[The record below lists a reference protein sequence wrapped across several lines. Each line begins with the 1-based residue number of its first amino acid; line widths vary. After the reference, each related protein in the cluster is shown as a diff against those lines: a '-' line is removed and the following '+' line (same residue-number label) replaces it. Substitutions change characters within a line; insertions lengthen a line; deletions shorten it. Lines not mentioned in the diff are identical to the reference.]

1 MEDTWNNIK
10 DSIIG
15 KIGNNVS
22 ILDGAIIGKKGLLS
36 IGFAD
41 IVGSVI
47 SGLFWLYI
55 ASQVNPDVFGEL
67 IYFISIAGLA
77 QLVSLIGSSNALTVY
92 TAKNVKIQST
102 LFLISIL
109 ATAISLATITIFYN
123 RIDAGLL
130 AVGFVLFSL
139 VNSVILG
146 NKLFV
151 KYSKLV
157 LSQKILTLIL
167 GLGLYFVF
175 DVYGIIYGLALSYI
189 PHLVIFVK
197 EFSRTKID
205 FTLLKTRK
213 GFIINNYV
221 MNLTAGLGGIVDK
234 LIIAP
239 VLGFA
244 LLGNYSLAAQMLTMM
259 MMFSAVV
266 YKYLLPLDASGE
278 SNKKIRQI
286 ALVISIIIATLGVTI
301 LPNVIDWLF
310 PKFIDAKDAIQIM
323 SLAVVP
329 GTVSIL
335 YGSKFLGMEK
345 SKIVMIPKLVS
356 LGVVIGGFLYF
367 GPIYG
372 TAGLAWVIVTALTWE
387 SIFLFIM
394 NRTLRVS

>member
-1 MEDTWNNIK
+1 MKGTWKNFK
-10 DSIIG
+10 DNIIG
-15 KIGNNVS
+15 Q
-22 ILDGAIIGKKGLLS
+22 KGLLS

-41 IVGSVI
+41 IVGSII

-55 ASQVNPDVFGEL
+55 ATQLNPEIYGEV

-77 QLVSLIGSSNALTVY
+77 QMVSLLGSSNALTVY

-109 ATAISLATITIFYN
+109 AAAISLAIITIFYN

-139 VNSVILG
+139 VNSVMLG
-146 NKLFV
+146 KKLFV

-205 FTLLKTRK
+205 FALLKPRK

-221 MNLTAGLGGIVDK
+221 MNLVAGLGGTVDK

-239 VLGFA
+239 VLGLA
-244 LLGNYSLAAQMLTMM
+244 LLGNYSLALQMFTMM
-259 MMFSAVV
+259 MVFSEIS
-266 YKYLLPLDASGE
+266 YKYLLPFDASGK

-286 ALVISIIIATLGVTI
+286 ALVVSIIIAILGVTI
-301 LPNVIDWLF
+301 LPNVVDWLF
-310 PKFIDAKDAIQIM
+310 PKYVDATDAIQIM
-323 SLAVVP
+323 SVGVVP
-329 GTVSIL
+329 GTISIL
-335 YGSKFLGMEK
+335 YSSKFLGMEK
-345 SKIVMIPKLVS
+345 SKFVMTAKLVS
-356 LGVVIGGFLYF
+356 LGVMFGGFLYF

-372 TAGLAWVIVTALTWE
+372 AIGLAWIIVAIFTWE

-394 NRTLRVS
+394 NRTLRAS

>member
-1 MEDTWNNIK
+1 MKGTWKNFK
-10 DSIIG
+10 DNIIG
-15 KIGNNVS
+15 Q
-22 ILDGAIIGKKGLLS
+22 KGLLS

-41 IVGSVI
+41 IVGSAI
-47 SGLFWLYI
+47 TAFFWLYI
-55 ASQVNPDVFGEL
+55 ASQLNPDVYGEL

-77 QLVSLIGSSNALTVY
+77 QMVSLLGSSNALTVY

-109 ATAISLATITIFYN
+109 AAVISLAIITIFYN

-130 AVGFVLFSL
+130 AVGFVVFSL

-146 NKLFV
+146 KKLFV

-167 GLGLYFVF
+167 GIGLYFVF

-189 PHLVIFVK
+189 PHLVVFVK
-197 EFSRTKID
+197 EFSRTRID
-205 FTLLKTRK
+205 FALLKPRK

-221 MNLTAGLGGIVDK
+221 MNLVAGLGGTVDK

-239 VLGFA
+239 VLGLA
-244 LLGNYSLAAQMLTMM
+244 LLGNYSLALQMLTMM
-259 MMFSAVV
+259 MVFSEIA
-266 YKYLLPLDASGE
+266 YKYLLPFDASGK

-286 ALVISIIIATLGVTI
+286 ALVVSIIIAILGVTI
-301 LPNVIDWLF
+301 LPSVVDWLF
-310 PKFIDAKDAIQIM
+310 PKYVDATDAIQIM
-323 SLAVVP
+323 SVGVVP
-329 GTVSIL
+329 GTISIL
-335 YGSKFLGMEK
+335 YSSKFLGMEK
-345 SKIVMIPKLVS
+345 SKFVMTAKLVS
-356 LGVVIGGFLYF
+356 LGVMFGGFLYF

-372 TAGLAWVIVTALTWE
+372 AIGLAWIIVAIFTWE

-394 NRTLRVS
+394 NRTLRAS

>member
-1 MEDTWNNIK
+1 MKGIWKNFK
-10 DSIIG
+10 DNIIG
-15 KIGNNVS
+15 Q
-22 ILDGAIIGKKGLLS
+22 KGLLS

-41 IVGSVI
+41 IVGSAI
-47 SGLFWLYI
+47 TAFFWLYI
-55 ASQVNPDVFGEL
+55 ASQLNPDVYGEL

-77 QLVSLIGSSNALTVY
+77 QMVSLLGSSNALTVY

-109 ATAISLATITIFYN
+109 AAAISLAIITIFYN

-130 AVGFVLFSL
+130 AVGFVVFSL

-146 NKLFV
+146 KKLFV

-167 GLGLYFVF
+167 GIGLYFVF

-189 PHLVIFVK
+189 PHLVVFVK
-197 EFSRTKID
+197 EFSRTRID
-205 FTLLKTRK
+205 FALLKPRK

-221 MNLTAGLGGIVDK
+221 MNLVAGLGGTVDK

-239 VLGFA
+239 VLGLA
-244 LLGNYSLAAQMLTMM
+244 LLGNYSLALQMFTMM

-266 YKYLLPLDASGE
+266 YKYLLPLDASGK

-286 ALVISIIIATLGVTI
+286 ALVVSIIIAILGVTI
-301 LPNVIDWLF
+301 LPSVVDWLF
-310 PKFIDAKDAIQIM
+310 PKYVDATDAIQIM
-323 SLAVVP
+323 SVGVVP
-329 GTVSIL
+329 GTISIL
-335 YGSKFLGMEK
+335 YSSKFLGMEK
-345 SKIVMIPKLVS
+345 SKFVMTAKLVS
-356 LGVVIGGFLYF
+356 LGVMFGGFLYF

-372 TAGLAWVIVTALTWE
+372 AIGLAWIIVAIFTWE

-394 NRTLRVS
+394 NRTLRAS

>member
-1 MEDTWNNIK
+1 MEDTWNTIK
-10 DSIIG
+10 DS
-15 KIGNNVS
+15 
-22 ILDGAIIGKKGLLS
+22 IIGKKGLLS

-47 SGLFWLYI
+47 SGFFWLYI
-55 ASQVNPDVFGEL
+55 ASQLNPEIYGEL

-77 QLVSLIGSSNALTVY
+77 QMVSLLGSSNALTVY

-102 LFLISIL
+102 LFVISIL
-109 ATAISLATITIFYN
+109 AAAISLAIITIFLN

-130 AVGFVLFSL
+130 AVGFVVFSL

-146 NKLFV
+146 KKLFV

-167 GLGLYFVF
+167 GIGLYFVF

-205 FTLLKTRK
+205 FALLKPRK

-221 MNLTAGLGGIVDK
+221 MSLTAGLGGIIDK

-239 VLGFA
+239 VLGLT
-244 LLGNYSLAAQMLTMM
+244 LLGNYSLALQMFTMM

-266 YKYLLPLDASGE
+266 YKYLLPLDASGKA
-278 SNKKIRQI
+278 NKKIRQI
-286 ALVISIIIATLGVTI
+286 TIIISIIIAILGVTI
-301 LPNVIDWLF
+301 LPNVIDWIF
-310 PKFIDAKDAIQIM
+310 PKYIDATYMIQIM
-323 SLAVVP
+323 SIGVVP
-329 GTVSIL
+329 ATISYL
-335 YGSKFLGMEK
+335 YSSKFLGMEK
-345 SKIVMIPKLVS
+345 SKFVMITKLIS
-356 LGVVIGGFLYF
+356 LVMMIGGFLYF

-372 TAGLAWVIVTALTWE
+372 SVGLACVLVGILMWE
-387 SIFLFIM
+387 SIFLFVM
-394 NRTLRVS
+394 SRSLKVV

>member
-10 DSIIG
+10 DSIIR
-15 KIGNNVS
+15 
-22 ILDGAIIGKKGLLS
+22 KKGLLS

-41 IVGSVI
+41 IVGSAI

-102 LFLISIL
+102 LFLISLL

-221 MNLTAGLGGIVDK
+221 MNLTAGLGGTVDK

-323 SLAVVP
+323 SLGVVP

-372 TAGLAWVIVTALTWE
+372 TVGLAWVIVTALTWE

-394 NRTLRVS
+394 NRTLRAS

>member
-10 DSIIG
+10 DS
-15 KIGNNVS
+15 
-22 ILDGAIIGKKGLLS
+22 IIGKKGLLS

-41 IVGSVI
+41 IVGSAI

-205 FTLLKTRK
+205 FTLLKTRR

-221 MNLTAGLGGIVDK
+221 MNLTAGLGGTVDK

-239 VLGFA
+239 ILGFA

-323 SLAVVP
+323 SLGVVP

-372 TAGLAWVIVTALTWE
+372 TVGLAWVIVTALTWE

-394 NRTLRVS
+394 NRTLRAS

>member
-1 MEDTWNNIK
+1 MKGTWKNFK
-10 DSIIG
+10 DNIIG
-15 KIGNNVS
+15 Q
-22 ILDGAIIGKKGLLS
+22 KGLLS

-41 IVGSVI
+41 IVGSAI
-47 SGLFWLYI
+47 AAFFWLYI
-55 ASQVNPDVFGEL
+55 ASQLNPDVYGEL

-77 QLVSLIGSSNALTVY
+77 QMVSLLGSSNALTVY

-221 MNLTAGLGGIVDK
+221 MNLTAGLGGTVDK

-239 VLGFA
+239 ILGFA

-323 SLAVVP
+323 SLGVVP

-372 TAGLAWVIVTALTWE
+372 TVGLAWVIVTALTWE
-387 SIFLFIM
+387 SIFLLIM
-394 NRTLRVS
+394 NRTLRAS

>member
-10 DSIIG
+10 DSIIR
-15 KIGNNVS
+15 
-22 ILDGAIIGKKGLLS
+22 KKGLLS

-41 IVGSVI
+41 IVGSAI

-102 LFLISIL
+102 LFLISLL
-109 ATAISLATITIFYN
+109 ATAISLATITIFFN

-205 FTLLKTRK
+205 FTLLKTRR

-221 MNLTAGLGGIVDK
+221 MNLTAGLGGTVDK

-286 ALVISIIIATLGVTI
+286 ALVISIIIAILGVTI

-323 SLAVVP
+323 SLGVVP
-329 GTVSIL
+329 GTISIL

-356 LGVVIGGFLYF
+356 LGIVIGGFLYF

-372 TAGLAWVIVTALTWE
+372 TVGLAWVIVTALTWE

-394 NRTLRVS
+394 NRTLRAS

>member
-1 MEDTWNNIK
+1 MKDAWKNIK
-10 DSIIG
+10 DS
-15 KIGNNVS
+15 
-22 ILDGAIIGKKGLLS
+22 IIGKKGLLS

-41 IVGSVI
+41 VIGSGI

-55 ASQVNPDVFGEL
+55 ASQLNPSVYGEITYL
-67 IYFISIAGLA
+67 ISIAGLA
-77 QLVSLIGSSNALTVY
+77 QLVSLVGSSNALTVY

-102 LFLISIL
+102 LFLLSIL
-109 ATAISLATITIFYN
+109 ATAVSAIIITILLN

-139 VNSVILG
+139 VNSVMLG
-146 NKLFV
+146 KKLFV
-151 KYSKLV
+151 KYSKLIM
-157 LSQKILTLIL
+157 SQKILTLIL

-189 PHLVIFVK
+189 PHLIIFVK

-205 FTLLKTRK
+205 FALLKPRK

-221 MNLTAGLGGIVDK
+221 MSLTAGLGGTIDK

-239 VLGFA
+239 VLGLT
-244 LLGNYSLAAQMLTMM
+244 LLGNYSLALQMFTIMM
-259 MMFSAVV
+259 VFSAVV
-266 YKYLLPLDASGE
+266 YKYLLPSDASGE

-286 ALVISIIIATLGVTI
+286 VLVISIIITILGVTI

-310 PKFIDAKDAIQIM
+310 PKYVDATHAIQIM
-323 SLAVVP
+323 SLGVVP
-329 GTVSIL
+329 GTIAIL
-335 YGSKFLGMEK
+335 YSSKFLGMEK

-372 TAGLAWVIVTALTWE
+372 TIGLAWIIVTISAWE
-387 SIFLFIM
+387 AIFLFTM
-394 NRTLRVS
+394 DRTLKAS

>member
-1 MEDTWNNIK
+1 MKNFK
-10 DSIIG
+10 D
-15 KIGNNVS
+15 N
-22 ILDGAIIGKKGLLS
+22 LIGKKGLLS

-55 ASQVNPDVFGEL
+55 ASQLNPDVYGEI

-77 QLVSLIGSSNALTVY
+77 QMVSLLGSSNALTVY

-102 LFLISIL
+102 LFLISIS
-109 ATAISLATITIFYN
+109 AAAISLAIITIFLN
-123 RIDAGLL
+123 RLDAGLL
-130 AVGFVLFSL
+130 AVGFIVFSL

-146 NKLFV
+146 KKLFV
-151 KYSKLV
+151 KYAKLI

-205 FTLLKTRK
+205 FMLLKPRK
-213 GFIINNYV
+213 VFIINNYV
-221 MNLTAGLGGIVDK
+221 MSLTAGLGGTIDK

-239 VLGFA
+239 VLGLA
-244 LLGNYSLAAQMLTMM
+244 LLGNYSLALQIFTMM
-259 MMFSAVV
+259 MVFSAVV
-266 YKYLLPLDASGE
+266 YKYLLPSDASGE

-286 ALVISIIIATLGVTI
+286 ALVISIIITILGVTV
-301 LPNVIDWLF
+301 LPNVIDWIF
-310 PKFIDAKDAIQIM
+310 PKYVDATYAIQIM
-323 SLAVVP
+323 SLGVVP
-329 GTVSIL
+329 GTIAIL
-335 YGSKFLGMEK
+335 YSSKFLGMEK
-345 SKIVMIPKLVS
+345 SKFVMIPKLVS
-356 LGVVIGGFLYF
+356 LGVLIGGFLYF

-372 TAGLAWVIVTALTWE
+372 AIGLAWIIVTISAWE
-387 SIFLFIM
+387 AIFLFTM
-394 NRTLRVS
+394 DRTLKAS

>member
-1 MEDTWNNIK
+1 MKGTWKNFK
-10 DSIIG
+10 DNIIG
-15 KIGNNVS
+15 Q
-22 ILDGAIIGKKGLLS
+22 KGLLS

-41 IVGSVI
+41 IVGSAI
-47 SGLFWLYI
+47 AAFFWLYI
-55 ASQVNPDVFGEL
+55 ASQLNPDVYGEL

-77 QLVSLIGSSNALTVY
+77 QMVSLLGSSNALTVY

-109 ATAISLATITIFYN
+109 AAAISLAIITIFYN

-130 AVGFVLFSL
+130 AVGFVVFSL

-146 NKLFV
+146 KKLFV

-167 GLGLYFVF
+167 GIGLYFVF

-189 PHLVIFVK
+189 PHLVVFVK

-205 FTLLKTRK
+205 FALLKPRK

-221 MNLTAGLGGIVDK
+221 MSLTAGLGGTVDK

-239 VLGFA
+239 VLGLA
-244 LLGNYSLAAQMLTMM
+244 LLGNYSLALQMFTMM
-259 MMFSAVV
+259 MVFSEIV
-266 YKYLLPLDASGE
+266 YKYLLPFDASGK

-286 ALVISIIIATLGVTI
+286 ALVVSIIIAILGVTI
-301 LPNVIDWLF
+301 LPNVVDWLF
-310 PKFIDAKDAIQIM
+310 PKYVDATDAIQIM
-323 SLAVVP
+323 SVGVVP
-329 GTVSIL
+329 GTISIL
-335 YGSKFLGMEK
+335 YSSKFLGMEK
-345 SKIVMIPKLVS
+345 SKFVMTTKLVS
-356 LGVVIGGFLYF
+356 LGVMFGGFLYF

-372 TAGLAWVIVTALTWE
+372 AIGLAWIIVAVLTWE

-394 NRTLRVS
+394 NRTLRAS

>member
-1 MEDTWNNIK
+1 MKGTWKNFK
-10 DSIIG
+10 DNIIG
-15 KIGNNVS
+15 Q
-22 ILDGAIIGKKGLLS
+22 KGLLS

-41 IVGSVI
+41 IVGSAI
-47 SGLFWLYI
+47 AAFFWLYI
-55 ASQVNPDVFGEL
+55 ATQLNPDVYGEL

-77 QLVSLIGSSNALTVY
+77 QMVSLLGSSNALTVY

-109 ATAISLATITIFYN
+109 AAAISLAIITIFYN

-130 AVGFVLFSL
+130 AVGFVVFSL

-146 NKLFV
+146 KKLFV

-167 GLGLYFVF
+167 GIGLYFVF

-189 PHLVIFVK
+189 PHLVVFVK

-205 FTLLKTRK
+205 FALLKPRK

-221 MNLTAGLGGIVDK
+221 MNLVAGLGGTVDK

-239 VLGFA
+239 VLGLA
-244 LLGNYSLAAQMLTMM
+244 LLGNYSLALQMFTMM
-259 MMFSAVV
+259 MVFSEIV
-266 YKYLLPLDASGE
+266 YKYLLPFDASGK

-286 ALVISIIIATLGVTI
+286 ALVVSIIIAILGVTI
-301 LPNVIDWLF
+301 LPNVVDWLF
-310 PKFIDAKDAIQIM
+310 PKYVDATDAIQIM
-323 SLAVVP
+323 SLGVVP
-329 GTVSIL
+329 GTISIL
-335 YGSKFLGMEK
+335 YSSKFLGMEK
-345 SKIVMIPKLVS
+345 SKFVMTTKLVS
-356 LGVVIGGFLYF
+356 LGVMFGGFLYF

-372 TAGLAWVIVTALTWE
+372 AIGLAWIIVAVLTWE

-394 NRTLRVS
+394 NRTLRAS

>member
-1 MEDTWNNIK
+1 MKNTLKNFK
-10 DSIIG
+10 D
-15 KIGNNVS
+15 K
-22 ILDGAIIGKKGLLS
+22 IIGKKGLLS

-55 ASQVNPDVFGEL
+55 ASQLNPDVYGEI

-77 QLVSLIGSSNALTVY
+77 QLVSLVGSSNALTVY

-109 ATAISLATITIFYN
+109 AAAISLAIITIVFN
-123 RIDAGLL
+123 RLDAGLL
-130 AVGFVLFSL
+130 AVGFVVFSL

-146 NKLFV
+146 KKLFV

-167 GLGLYFVF
+167 GIGLYFVF

-197 EFSRTKID
+197 EFSRTRID
-205 FTLLKTRK
+205 FALLKPRK

-221 MNLTAGLGGIVDK
+221 MNLVAGLGGTLDK

-239 VLGFA
+239 ILGLA
-244 LLGNYSLAAQMLTMM
+244 LLGNYSLALQMFTMM
-259 MMFSAVV
+259 MLFSAVV

-278 SNKKIRQI
+278 SNKKIRLI
-286 ALVISIIIATLGVTI
+286 ALVISIIITILGVTI
-301 LPNVIDWLF
+301 LPDVIDWLF
-310 PKFIDAKDAIQIM
+310 PKYIDATDAIQIM

-329 GTVSIL
+329 GTIAIL
-335 YGSKFLGMEK
+335 YSSKFLGMEK
-345 SKIVMIPKLVS
+345 SKFVVIPKLVS
-356 LGVVIGGFLYF
+356 LVVMIGGFLYF

-372 TAGLAWVIVTALTWE
+372 AIGLAWIIVTISTWE
-387 SIFLFIM
+387 SIFLFTM
-394 NRTLRVS
+394 DRTLKAS

>member
-1 MEDTWNNIK
+1 MEDTWNTIK
-10 DSIIG
+10 DS
-15 KIGNNVS
+15 
-22 ILDGAIIGKKGLLS
+22 IIGKKGLLS

-55 ASQVNPDVFGEL
+55 ASQLNPEIYGEL

-77 QLVSLIGSSNALTVY
+77 QMVSLFGSSNALTVY

-102 LFLISIL
+102 LFVISIL
-109 ATAISLATITIFYN
+109 AAAISLAIITIFLN

-130 AVGFVLFSL
+130 AVGFVVFSL

-146 NKLFV
+146 KKLFV

-205 FTLLKTRK
+205 FALLKPRK

-221 MNLTAGLGGIVDK
+221 MSLTAGLGGTVDK

-278 SNKKIRQI
+278 PNKKIRQI
-286 ALVISIIIATLGVTI
+286 ALVISIIITILGVTI

-323 SLAVVP
+323 SIGVVP
-329 GTVSIL
+329 GTISIL

-372 TAGLAWVIVTALTWE
+372 TVGLAWVIVTALTWE

-394 NRTLRVS
+394 NRTLKAS

>member
-1 MEDTWNNIK
+1 MKGTWKNFK
-10 DSIIG
+10 DNIIG
-15 KIGNNVS
+15 Q
-22 ILDGAIIGKKGLLS
+22 KGLLS

-41 IVGSVI
+41 IVGSAI
-47 SGLFWLYI
+47 AAFFWLYI
-55 ASQVNPDVFGEL
+55 ATQLNPDVYGEL

-77 QLVSLIGSSNALTVY
+77 QMVSLLGSSNALTVY

-109 ATAISLATITIFYN
+109 AAAISLAIITIFYN

-130 AVGFVLFSL
+130 AVGFVIFSL

-146 NKLFV
+146 KKLFV

-167 GLGLYFVF
+167 GIGLYFVF

-205 FTLLKTRK
+205 FALLKPRK

-221 MNLTAGLGGIVDK
+221 MNLVAGLGGTVDK

-239 VLGFA
+239 VLGLA
-244 LLGNYSLAAQMLTMM
+244 LLGNYSLALQMFTMM
-259 MMFSAVV
+259 MVFSEIV
-266 YKYLLPLDASGE
+266 YKYLLPFDASGK

-286 ALVISIIIATLGVTI
+286 ALVVSIIIAILGVTI
-301 LPNVIDWLF
+301 LPNVVDWLF
-310 PKFIDAKDAIQIM
+310 PKYVDATDAIQIM
-323 SLAVVP
+323 SLGVVP
-329 GTVSIL
+329 GTISIL
-335 YGSKFLGMEK
+335 YSSKFLGMEK
-345 SKIVMIPKLVS
+345 SKFVLTTKLVS
-356 LGVVIGGFLYF
+356 LGVMFGGFLYF

-372 TAGLAWVIVTALTWE
+372 AIGLAWIIVAIFTWE

-394 NRTLRVS
+394 NRTLRAS

>member
-10 DSIIG
+10 DS
-15 KIGNNVS
+15 
-22 ILDGAIIGKKGLLS
+22 IIGKKGLLS

-41 IVGSVI
+41 IVGSAI

-221 MNLTAGLGGIVDK
+221 MNLTAGLGGTVDK

-323 SLAVVP
+323 SLGVVP

-372 TAGLAWVIVTALTWE
+372 TVGLAWVIVTALTWE

-394 NRTLRVS
+394 NRTLRAS

>member
-10 DSIIG
+10 DSIIR
-15 KIGNNVS
+15 
-22 ILDGAIIGKKGLLS
+22 KKGLLS

-41 IVGSVI
+41 IVGSAI

-102 LFLISIL
+102 LFLISLL

-221 MNLTAGLGGIVDK
+221 MNLTAGLGGTVDK

-286 ALVISIIIATLGVTI
+286 ALVISIIIAILGVTI

-323 SLAVVP
+323 SLGVVP

-356 LGVVIGGFLYF
+356 LGIVIGGFLYF

-372 TAGLAWVIVTALTWE
+372 TVGLAWVIVTALTWE

-394 NRTLRVS
+394 NRTLRAS

>member
-1 MEDTWNNIK
+1 LKNFK
-10 DSIIG
+10 DKLTG
-15 KIGNNVS
+15 KS
-22 ILDGAIIGKKGLLS
+22 GLLS

-41 IVGSVI
+41 IVGSAI

-55 ASQVNPDVFGEL
+55 ASQLNPDIYGEI

-77 QLVSLIGSSNALTVY
+77 QMVSLLGSSNALTVY

-109 ATAISLATITIFYN
+109 AAVISLAIITIFYN

-139 VNSVILG
+139 VNSVMLG
-146 NKLFV
+146 KKLFV
-151 KYSKLV
+151 KYAKLI
-157 LSQKILTLIL
+157 LSQKILTLVL

-189 PHLVIFVK
+189 PHLIIFVK

-205 FTLLKTRK
+205 FALLKPRK

-221 MNLTAGLGGIVDK
+221 MSLTAGLGGTVDK

-239 VLGFA
+239 VLGLT
-244 LLGNYSLAAQMLTMM
+244 LLGNYSLAFQMFTIM
-259 MMFSAVV
+259 MMFSAVL

-286 ALVISIIIATLGVTI
+286 ALVISIIITILGVTI
-301 LPNVIDWLF
+301 LPDVIDWLF
-310 PKFIDAKDAIQIM
+310 PKYVDAIDAIQIM
-323 SLAVVP
+323 SLGVVP
-329 GTVSIL
+329 GTISIL
-335 YGSKFLGMEK
+335 YSSKFLGMEK
-345 SKIVMIPKLVS
+345 SKFVMITKLVS
-356 LGVVIGGFLYF
+356 LGVLIGGFLYF

-372 TAGLAWVIVTALTWE
+372 IIGLAWIIVTILIWE
-387 SIFLFIM
+387 SIFLFII
-394 NRTLRVS
+394 NRTLKAS

>member
-1 MEDTWNNIK
+1 MEDTWNTIK
-10 DSIIG
+10 DS
-15 KIGNNVS
+15 
-22 ILDGAIIGKKGLLS
+22 IIGKKGLLS

-55 ASQVNPDVFGEL
+55 ASQLNPEIYGEL

-77 QLVSLIGSSNALTVY
+77 QMVSLFGSSNALTVY

-102 LFLISIL
+102 LFVISIL
-109 ATAISLATITIFYN
+109 AAAISLAIITIFLN

-130 AVGFVLFSL
+130 AVGFVVFSL

-146 NKLFV
+146 KKLFV

-167 GLGLYFVF
+167 GIGLYFVF

-205 FTLLKTRK
+205 FTLLKPRK

-221 MNLTAGLGGIVDK
+221 MSLTAGLGGTVDK

-244 LLGNYSLAAQMLTMM
+244 LLGNYSLALQMLTMM

-278 SNKKIRQI
+278 PNKKIRQI
-286 ALVISIIIATLGVTI
+286 TIIISIIITVLGVTI
-301 LPNVIDWLF
+301 LPNVIDWIF

-323 SLAVVP
+323 SLGIIPA
-329 GTVSIL
+329 TISIL
-335 YGSKFLGMEK
+335 YSSKFLGMEK
-345 SKIVMIPKLVS
+345 SKFVLITKFVS
-356 LGVVIGGFLYF
+356 LVVLIGGFLYF

-372 TAGLAWVIVTALTWE
+372 TVGLAWVIVAILTWE

-394 NRTLRVS
+394 SRSLRAV

>member
-1 MEDTWNNIK
+1 MKDTLKNFK
-10 DSIIG
+10 D
-15 KIGNNVS
+15 K
-22 ILDGAIIGKKGLLS
+22 LIGKKGLLS

-47 SGLFWLYI
+47 SAFFWLYI
-55 ASQVNPDVFGEL
+55 ASQLNPDIFGEL
-67 IYFISIAGLA
+67 IYFIGIAGTA
-77 QLVSLIGSSNALTVY
+77 QLVSLLGSSNVLTVY

-102 LFLISIL
+102 LFLISVL
-109 ATAISLATITIFYN
+109 AAAISLVIITIFFN
-123 RIDAGLL
+123 RLDAGLL
-130 AVGFVLFSL
+130 AVGFVIFSL

-146 NKLFV
+146 KKLFV

-167 GLGLYFVF
+167 GVGLYFVF
-175 DVYGIIYGLALSYI
+175 DVYGIIYGLALSYV

-197 EFSRTKID
+197 EFSKTKID
-205 FTLLKTRK
+205 FALLKPRK

-221 MNLTAGLGGIVDK
+221 MSLTSGLGGTLDK

-239 VLGFA
+239 VLGLT
-244 LLGNYSLAAQMLTMM
+244 LLGNYSLVLQMLTMM
-259 MMFSAVV
+259 MVFSAVV
-266 YKYLLPLDASGE
+266 YKYLLPLDASGK

-286 ALVISIIIATLGVTI
+286 ALVISIIIAIFGVTI

-323 SLAVVP
+323 SIGVVP
-329 GTVSIL
+329 ATIAIL

-345 SKIVMIPKLVS
+345 SKIVMTTKLVS
-356 LGVVIGGFLYF
+356 LVAAIGGFLYF

-372 TAGLAWVIVTALTWE
+372 IIGLAWVVVTALTWE
-387 SIFLFIM
+387 AIFLFIM
-394 NRTLRVS
+394 NRTLKAS

>member
-1 MEDTWNNIK
+1 MKGIWKNFK
-10 DSIIG
+10 DNIIG
-15 KIGNNVS
+15 Q
-22 ILDGAIIGKKGLLS
+22 KGLLS

-41 IVGSVI
+41 IVGSAI
-47 SGLFWLYI
+47 TAFFWLYI
-55 ASQVNPDVFGEL
+55 ASQLNPDVYGEL

-77 QLVSLIGSSNALTVY
+77 QMVSLLGSSNALTVY

-109 ATAISLATITIFYN
+109 AAAISLAIITIFYN

-130 AVGFVLFSL
+130 AVGFVVFSL

-146 NKLFV
+146 KKLFV

-167 GLGLYFVF
+167 GIGLYFVF

-189 PHLVIFVK
+189 PHLVVFVK
-197 EFSRTKID
+197 EFSRTRID
-205 FTLLKTRK
+205 FALLKPRK

-221 MNLTAGLGGIVDK
+221 MNLVAGLGGTVDK

-239 VLGFA
+239 VLGLA
-244 LLGNYSLAAQMLTMM
+244 LLGNYSLALQMLTMM
-259 MMFSAVV
+259 MVFSEIA
-266 YKYLLPLDASGE
+266 YKYLLPFDASGK

-286 ALVISIIIATLGVTI
+286 ALVVSIIIAILGVTI
-301 LPNVIDWLF
+301 LPSVVDWLF
-310 PKFIDAKDAIQIM
+310 PKYVDATDAIQIM
-323 SLAVVP
+323 SVGVVP
-329 GTVSIL
+329 GTISIL
-335 YGSKFLGMEK
+335 YSSKFLGMEK
-345 SKIVMIPKLVS
+345 SKFVMTAKLVS
-356 LGVVIGGFLYF
+356 LGVMFGGFLYF

-372 TAGLAWVIVTALTWE
+372 AIGLAWIIVAIFTWE

-394 NRTLRVS
+394 NRTLRAS

>member
-10 DSIIG
+10 DSIIR
-15 KIGNNVS
+15 
-22 ILDGAIIGKKGLLS
+22 KKGLLS

-41 IVGSVI
+41 IVGSAI

-102 LFLISIL
+102 LFLISLL

-189 PHLVIFVK
+189 PHLIIFVK

-205 FTLLKTRK
+205 FTLLKTRR

-221 MNLTAGLGGIVDK
+221 MNLTAGLGGTVDK

-286 ALVISIIIATLGVTI
+286 ALVISIIIAILGVTI

-323 SLAVVP
+323 SLGVVP

-345 SKIVMIPKLVS
+345 SKIVMIPKFVS

-372 TAGLAWVIVTALTWE
+372 TVGLAWVIVTAITGE

-394 NRTLRVS
+394 NRTLRAS

>member
-1 MEDTWNNIK
+1 MKGTWKNFK
-10 DSIIG
+10 DNIIG
-15 KIGNNVS
+15 Q
-22 ILDGAIIGKKGLLS
+22 KGLLS

-41 IVGSVI
+41 IVGSAI
-47 SGLFWLYI
+47 AAFFWLYI
-55 ASQVNPDVFGEL
+55 ASQLNPDVYGEL

-77 QLVSLIGSSNALTVY
+77 QMVSLLGSSNALTVY

-109 ATAISLATITIFYN
+109 AAAISLAIITIFYN

-130 AVGFVLFSL
+130 AVGFVVFSL

-146 NKLFV
+146 KKLFV

-167 GLGLYFVF
+167 GIGLYFVF

-189 PHLVIFVK
+189 PHLVVFVK

-205 FTLLKTRK
+205 FALLKPRK

-221 MNLTAGLGGIVDK
+221 MNLVAGLGGTVDK

-239 VLGFA
+239 VLGLA
-244 LLGNYSLAAQMLTMM
+244 LLGNYSLALQMFTMM
-259 MMFSAVV
+259 MVFSEIV
-266 YKYLLPLDASGE
+266 YKYLLPFDASGK

-286 ALVISIIIATLGVTI
+286 ALVVSIIIAILGVTI
-301 LPNVIDWLF
+301 LPNVVDWLF
-310 PKFIDAKDAIQIM
+310 PKYVDATDAIQIM
-323 SLAVVP
+323 SLGVVP
-329 GTVSIL
+329 GTISIL
-335 YGSKFLGMEK
+335 YSSKFLGMEK
-345 SKIVMIPKLVS
+345 SKFVMTTKLVS
-356 LGVVIGGFLYF
+356 LGVMFGGFLYF

-372 TAGLAWVIVTALTWE
+372 AIGLAWIIVAIFTWE

-394 NRTLRVS
+394 NRTLRAS

>member
-1 MEDTWNNIK
+1 MEDTWNTIK

-15 KIGNNVS
+15 K
-22 ILDGAIIGKKGLLS
+22 KKLLS

-41 IVGSVI
+41 IVGSAI

-55 ASQVNPDVFGEL
+55 ASQLNPDVFGEL

-77 QLVSLIGSSNALTVY
+77 QMVSLLGSSNTLTVY

-102 LFLISIL
+102 LFVISIL
-109 ATAISLATITIFYN
+109 AAAISLAIITIFLN
-123 RIDAGLL
+123 RIDVGLL
-130 AVGFVLFSL
+130 AVGFVVFSL

-146 NKLFV
+146 KKLFV

-167 GLGLYFVF
+167 GVGLYFVF
-175 DVYGIIYGLALSYI
+175 DVYGIIYGLALSYV

-197 EFSRTKID
+197 EFSKTKID
-205 FTLLKTRK
+205 FALLKPRK

-221 MNLTAGLGGIVDK
+221 MSLTSGLGGTLDK

-239 VLGFA
+239 VLGLA
-244 LLGNYSLAAQMLTMM
+244 LLGNYSLVLQMLTMM

-266 YKYLLPLDASGE
+266 YKYLLPLDASGK

-286 ALVISIIIATLGVTI
+286 ALVISIIIAIFGVTI

-323 SLAVVP
+323 SIGVVP
-329 GTVSIL
+329 ATIAIL

-345 SKIVMIPKLVS
+345 SKIVMTAKLVS
-356 LGVVIGGFLYF
+356 LGVMFGGFLYF

-372 TAGLAWVIVTALTWE
+372 ISGLAWVIVATLTWE
-387 SIFLFIM
+387 AIFLFIM
-394 NRTLRVS
+394 NRTLKVS

>member
-1 MEDTWNNIK
+1 MKGTWKNFK
-10 DSIIG
+10 DNIIG
-15 KIGNNVS
+15 Q
-22 ILDGAIIGKKGLLS
+22 KGLLS

-41 IVGSVI
+41 IVGSAI
-47 SGLFWLYI
+47 AAFFWLYI
-55 ASQVNPDVFGEL
+55 ASQLNPEIYGEV

-77 QLVSLIGSSNALTVY
+77 QMVSLLGSSNVLTVY

-109 ATAISLATITIFYN
+109 AAAISLVIITIFYN

-139 VNSVILG
+139 VNSVMLG
-146 NKLFV
+146 KKLFV

-167 GLGLYFVF
+167 GIGLYFVF

-189 PHLVIFVK
+189 PHLVVFVK
-197 EFSRTKID
+197 EFSRTRID
-205 FTLLKTRK
+205 FALLKPRK

-221 MNLTAGLGGIVDK
+221 MNLVAGLGGTVDK

-239 VLGFA
+239 VLGLA
-244 LLGNYSLAAQMLTMM
+244 LLGNYSLALQMFTMM
-259 MMFSAVV
+259 MVFSEIV
-266 YKYLLPLDASGE
+266 YKYLLPFDASGK

-286 ALVISIIIATLGVTI
+286 ALVVSIIIAILGVTI
-301 LPNVIDWLF
+301 LPSVVDWLF
-310 PKFIDAKDAIQIM
+310 PKYVDATDAIQIM
-323 SLAVVP
+323 SVGVVP
-329 GTVSIL
+329 GTISIL
-335 YGSKFLGMEK
+335 YSSKFLGMEK
-345 SKIVMIPKLVS
+345 SKFVMTAKLVS
-356 LGVVIGGFLYF
+356 LGVMFGGFLYF

-372 TAGLAWVIVTALTWE
+372 AIGLAWIIVAIFTWE

-394 NRTLRVS
+394 NRTLRAS